1 MDALKLADRLSWI
14 AGALAAIAAAA
25 GLFVTGLYRD
35 APFWAQQA
43 QGTDVATLFLA
54 VPILLVGLWA
64 ARAGSQVG
72 RLGVIAGILYLTYN
86 YAIFAFAVE
95 VNPLLAVYI
104 GILSLAVWSVTLTLV
119 ADSPPRTLLASLP
132 RRTTAGVLI
141 GVAVV
146 FALLWLG
153 QIAGATFTGQIP
165 VDLER
170 AELPTNPVW
179 TLDLA
184 FFLPLCVVAAIGL
197 LRRTP
202 ALGTFALPMLI
213 WLFLTSAGIVAA
225 FVFATVAGDPFPIV
239 PGVLVSTIG
248 IVTGGLAAF
257 GVLRAGTTDPTR
269 APLNLG

>member
-1 MDALKLADRLSWI
+1 MDILRMADRLSWV
-14 AGALAAIAAAA
+14 AGVLAALAAAA
-25 GLFVTGLYRD
+25 GLFVAGLYRD

-43 QGTDVATLFLA
+43 QGTDVATLFGA

-64 ARAGSQVG
+64 AQGGSLVG
-72 RLGVIAGILYLTYN
+72 RLGAVAGVLYLIYN

-104 GILSLAVWSVTLTLV
+104 AILSLAVWSFSLMLFLGGT
-119 ADSPPRTLLASLP
+119 PRTLLPGLP

-141 GVAVV
+141 AVGVV
-146 FALLWLG
+146 FAVLWLS
-153 QIAGATFTGQIP
+153 QIAAATFTGQIP

-184 FFLPLCVVAAIGL
+184 FFLPLCVVAAVGL
-197 LRRTP
+197 LRRSE
-202 ALGTFALPMLI
+202 AAGAFAFPMLI
-213 WLFLTSAGIVAA
+213 WLSLTSLGIVAA
-225 FVFATVAGDPFPIV
+225 FVFATMGGDPLPVV
-239 PGVLVSTIG
+239 PLVLVSLIG

-257 GVLRAGTTDPTR
+257 GALRARVR
-269 APLNLG
+269 ATSAS

>member
-1 MDALKLADRLSWI
+1 MVAIADRLAAV
-14 AGALAAIAAAA
+14 AGVLAGIAAAA
-25 GLFVTGLYRD
+25 GLFVSSLYRD

-43 QGTDVATLFLA
+43 QGTDVATLFGA

-64 ARAGSQVG
+64 ARAGSLVG
-72 RLGVIAGILYLTYN
+72 RLAAISGVLYMIYN

-95 VNPLLAVYI
+95 VNPLLAMYI
-104 GILSLAVWSVTLTLV
+104 AILSLAVWSLSLTLF
-119 ADSPPRTLLASLP
+119 AGATPRTLLPGLP

-141 GVAVV
+141 AVGIL

-153 QIAGATFTGQIP
+153 QIAGATFTGEIP

-197 LRRTP
+197 LRRAP
-202 ALGTFALPMLI
+202 AAAAFALPMLI
-213 WLFLTSAGIVAA
+213 WLCLTSVGIVTA
-225 FVFATVAGDPFPIV
+225 FVFATLGGDEFAVV
-239 PGVLVSTIG
+239 PAILVSAIGLVTGVLAL
-248 IVTGGLAAF
+248 LAVF
-257 GVLRAGTTDPTR
+257 RAR
-269 APLNLG
+269 AVAQTSG